1 MSADNSGNAIE
12 IFRTNNSKML
22 QYMSADG
29 KYYFDMNGSSTP
41 EIRFRNNG
49 TDWMRT
55 QGTHLFVGGSAPQTK
70 GAGTS
75 ASGTGSNQ
83 TILQVQGAVDMG
95 YQGRYTHGLWGP
107 STVASSGRYTHLKT
121 NMWGGGSPHGNAEYI
136 MGGFLIT
143 GYRYQG
149 NAYHRCLHQFHNW
162 SGSLYNYSVSDLLA
176 ANYWAGGSS
185 GASHVYVASTGEV
198 TIRLDSE
205 SSAYRMFYVEYI
217 QYSQY
222 NKVSA
227 EITSVT
233 VSNSATI

>member
-1 MSADNSGNAIE
+1 M
-12 IFRTNNSKML
+12 
-22 QYMSADG
+22 
-29 KYYFDMNGSSTP
+29 
-41 EIRFRNNG
+41 
-49 TDWMRT
+49 
-55 QGTHLFVGGSAPQTK
+55 
-70 GAGTS
+70 
-75 ASGTGSNQ
+75 
-83 TILQVQGAVDMG
+83 
-95 YQGRYTHGLWGP
+95 
-107 STVASSGRYTHLKT
+107 
-121 NMWGGGSPHGNAEYI
+121 
-136 MGGFLIT
+136 
-143 GYRYQG
+143 
-149 NAYHRCLHQFHNW
+149 
-162 SGSLYNYSVSDLLA
+162 SDLLA